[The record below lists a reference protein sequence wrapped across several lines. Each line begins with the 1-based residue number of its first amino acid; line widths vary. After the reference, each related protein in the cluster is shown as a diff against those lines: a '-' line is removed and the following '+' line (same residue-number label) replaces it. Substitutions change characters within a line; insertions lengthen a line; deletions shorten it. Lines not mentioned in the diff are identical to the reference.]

1 MNNTR
6 KSELV
11 AYLKKLG
18 HQFSQAAEVA
28 PELFSE
34 KAEEIQKELEL
45 VIDETDKRDI
55 FVPLVGGF
63 STGKSTALNSLL
75 GRDILPE
82 KVSPETAIPAELH
95 FDTDERIMA
104 LSVNGDW
111 SQHEITALA
120 DLSGEANQYQV
131 VRIFLNSPVLQEI
144 HPLVLVD
151 MPGFDSGLDQ
161 HNSAILRYIT
171 SGALYLY
178 MVNAKAGTVSRQD
191 VRRIEEILDLGR
203 SIQVFLTMTDIAS
216 PVELEE
222 TYEYVSEHIAM
233 VTGES
238 GVGKINKDDVAPLL
252 AAVKSADVSVLFDGM
267 ALPKVKNL
275 YFDALGQVNTAIKVL
290 SSDKN
295 SRQQAITDAEL
306 SLKKV
311 EAERERLLTD
321 VRSGSVSTKCELIIR
336 KLEQAL
342 HSSIDELAAQA
353 KIGESGLSKAVS
365 GLVRATLSVE
375 IQALIRKSTT
385 DIAYQFSGEVN
396 LTGLSLAPDGND
408 WMSNLISVIET
419 EAMDALTGIEA
430 KEKEEKN
437 KQKDG
442 NPMGKVIG
450 SLGSLAI
457 LIPHPVLRIIFAILP
472 GIIGELLG
480 SVRSNNEAD
489 KYRQAIASQV
499 IPGVISQVR
508 PQVLESLNSVEGE
521 IIRVISEQVESK
533 VSSQKALYDEVA
545 KCSEAEIQALQESQ
559 GLLKNIRQAM
569 TESAQGVV
577 V

>member
-1 MNNTR
+1 MNSTR
-6 KSELV
+6 KTELV
-11 AYLKKLG
+11 AYLQKLS

-34 KAEEIQKELEL
+34 KAEEIQKELKL
-45 VIDETDKRDI
+45 VIDETDKRDL

-63 STGKSTALNSLL
+63 STGKSTAINSLI

-95 FDTDERIMA
+95 FDTDERVMA
-104 LSVNGDW
+104 LSINGDW
-111 SQHEITALA
+111 SRHEVSALVG
-120 DLSGEANQYQV
+120 LSDEANQYQV
-131 VRIFLNSPVLQEI
+131 VRIYLNSSVLQEI
-144 HPLVLVD
+144 QPMVLVD

-161 HNSAILRYIT
+161 HNFAILRYIT
-171 SGALYLY
+171 TGALYLY

-203 SIQVFLTMTDIAS
+203 SVKVFLTMTDIAS
-216 PVELEE
+216 PAELDE
-222 TYEYVSEHIAM
+222 THQYVSEHIAM

-238 GVGKINKDDVAPLL
+238 GVEKINKDDIAPLL
-252 AAVKSADVSVLFDGM
+252 AAIKSADVSTLFDGM
-267 ALPKVKNL
+267 AMPKVQNL
-275 YFDALGQVNTAIKVL
+275 YFDALGQVNTAIKAL
-290 SSDKN
+290 SLDED
-295 SRQQAITDAEL
+295 SRHQAVTDAEL

-311 EAERERLLTD
+311 ESERERLLAD
-321 VRSGSVSTKCELIIR
+321 LRSGSVASKAELVIR

-342 HSSIDELAAQA
+342 HGAVDELAVQA
-353 KIGESGLSKAVS
+353 KLGESGLSKAVS
-365 GLVRATLSVE
+365 NLVRTTLSVE

-396 LTGLSLAPDGND
+396 FNGLSLAPDGND

-419 EAMDALTGIEA
+419 EAMDALSGIEA
-430 KEKEEKN
+430 KEKQEQT
-437 KQKDG
+437 KQQDG
-442 NPMGKVIG
+442 NSKDKVIG
-450 SLGSLAI
+450 SLRSLAI
-457 LIPHPVLRIIFAILP
+457 TIPNPVLRVIFAILP

-480 SVRSNNEAD
+480 NVRSNNEAD

-521 IIRVISEQVESK
+521 IIRVVSEQVESK
-533 VSSQKALYDEVA
+533 VSSQKALYDEVT
-545 KCSEAEIQALQESQ
+545 KCSESEIQALQANKSI
-559 GLLKNIRQAM
+559 LKDIRQAM
-569 TESAQGVV
+569 TEAAQGVV
-577 V
+577 A